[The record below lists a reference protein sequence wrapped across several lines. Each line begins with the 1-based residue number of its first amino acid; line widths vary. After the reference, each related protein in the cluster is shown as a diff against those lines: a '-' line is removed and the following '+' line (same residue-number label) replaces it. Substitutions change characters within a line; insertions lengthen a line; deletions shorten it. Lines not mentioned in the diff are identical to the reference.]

1 MYTHLLMEVVSMEK
15 IIDKVVLDRNG
26 KPLNRREW
34 LKQVRKKKGYSVR
47 EVAKLIGCSWTHY
60 SDIENGRRNPSLEL
74 AIKIS
79 STYGFKVEKFLSA

>member
-1 MYTHLLMEVVSMEK
+1 METLEK
-15 IIDKVVLDRNG
+15 IVLDRNG

-34 LKQVRKKKGYSVR
+34 LKEKRKQKKYTVR
-47 EVAKLIGCSWTHY
+47 EVAKVLGCSWTHY

-79 STYGFKVEKFLSA
+79 KTYGFKVEKFLSA